1 MKFKIL
7 TVFFLLISSSVF
19 SQENIVPGEM
29 LVMFKTGHDS
39 DEILKEINSENVSVD
54 LEIIKPISRRI
65 NAWHLSYNPLT
76 TSPQAAINLFAGR
89 QDVEIVQYN
98 HNNVKLRD
106 TLCSTMVLKYLSLS
120 TTSSNTL

>member
-39 DEILKEINSENVSVD
+39 DEILKEINSENV
-54 LEIIKPISRRI
+54 
-65 NAWHLSYNPLT
+65 
-76 TSPQAAINLFAGR
+76 
-89 QDVEIVQYN
+89 
-98 HNNVKLRD
+98 
-106 TLCSTMVLKYLSLS
+106 
-120 TTSSNTL
+120 

>member
-7 TVFFLLISSSVF
+7 TVFFLLISSYVF

-54 LEIIKPISRRI
+54 LEIIKPIS
-65 NAWHLSYNPLT
+65 
-76 TSPQAAINLFAGR
+76 
-89 QDVEIVQYN
+89 
-98 HNNVKLRD
+98 
-106 TLCSTMVLKYLSLS
+106 
-120 TTSSNTL
+120 